1 MEEGCVKFNMEI
13 RWLVISQSSYSVI
26 RIVLRLGS
34 YIMILNIADAS
45 HGVGLHRNKQKS
57 LAA

>member
-13 RWLVISQSSYSVI
+13 RWLVISAELI
-26 RIVLRLGS
+26 FRDPFFLCLGS
-34 YIMILNIADAS
+34 YIMTLSIADAS

-57 LAA
+57 FAA